1 MSAFK
6 HVLVASHPRSGTH
19 LTIDSLRLNFDAL
32 ADDFVDL
39 DCLLPKHKRPVTPE
53 DFRARLDRQ
62 ARIPIL
68 KTHSCV
74 ARQEFTHDEAVSR
87 LAQSIL
93 DTSKIIYVFRDGRDV
108 LTSLYFYQMG
118 VSPPQP
124 EISFAQFLR
133 SPSAIFDN
141 SAAYAACGWPS
152 GLTTVQVWARHVS
165 EWLDSGRSL
174 PIGYE
179 EWSADP
185 AATLQKVA
193 RYLELPPPAS
203 VRRAAFQRPSFLAR
217 LKRKLT
223 GKQLESSAVL
233 PRKGVVGDWVN
244 YFSKDDEELFW
255 DLAGPVMQRLGYHR

>member
-1 MSAFK
+1 MSAYK
-6 HVLVASHPRSGTH
+6 HVIVASHPRSGTH
-19 LTIDSLRLNFDAL
+19 LTIDSLRLNFNTL
-32 ADDFVDL
+32 GDDFVDF
-39 DCLLPKHKRPVTPE
+39 DCLLPMHKRPVTPE
-53 DFRARLDRQ
+53 DFRAQLARQ
-62 ARIPIL
+62 TGIPIL
-68 KTHSCV
+68 KTHV
-74 ARQEFTHDEAVSR
+74 TAVGQEFTHDEETLR
-87 LAQSIL
+87 LAKSVL

-108 LTSLYFYQMG
+108 LTSLYCYQQNL
-118 VSPPQP
+118 VPPP
-124 EISFAQFLR
+124 PKVSFAEFLR
-133 SPSAIFDN
+133 TPSAYRAAAI
-141 SAAYAACGWPS
+141 SASGWPND
-152 GLTTVQVWARHVS
+152 LTSVQAWARHVS
-165 EWLDSGRSL
+165 EWLDSDRSL

-244 YFSKDDEELFW
+244 YFSKDDEDLFW
-255 DLAGPVMQRLGYHR
+255 DLAGSAMQRLGYHR

>member
-1 MSAFK
+1 MSVFK
-6 HVLVASHPRSGTH
+6 HVVVASHPRSGTH

-39 DCLLPKHKRPVTPE
+39 DWLLPKHKKPLTLE
-53 DFRARLDRQ
+53 DFRARLDRH

-68 KTHSCV
+68 KTHSCA

-93 DTSKIIYVFRDGRDV
+93 DTSRIIYVFRDGRDV
-108 LTSLYFYQMG
+108 LTSLYFYHKG
-118 VSPPQP
+118 IVPPLP
-124 EISFAQFLR
+124 DISFAQFLR
-133 SPSAIFDN
+133 SPSAIFDR
-141 SAAYAACGWPS
+141 SAADAACGWPS

-165 EWLDSGRSL
+165 EWLDSGLSL

-185 AATLQKVA
+185 VATLHKVA
-193 RYLELPPPAS
+193 RYLDLPVPAS

-244 YFSKDDEELFW
+244 YFSKDDEDLFW
-255 DLAGPVMQRLGYHR
+255 ELAGPAMQRLGYHR